1 MIPYSRQSIN
11 KDDVKNVIKV
21 LKSDYITQ
29 GQTVKR
35 FEDKICSIVKSKYAV
50 ASNSATS
57 SLHISCIAL
66 GLKKGDWLWT
76 SSNTFVASANCG
88 RYCGANV
95 DFVDID
101 ENTFNISIDNLKQK
115 LFKAKKKRILP
126 KILVVVHFGG
136 EPVNLKEIYKLS
148 KKYNFKIIEDASHA
162 LGSKYKGLP
171 IGRPKYSE
179 IICFS
184 FHPVKPITTAE
195 GGVSVTNNL
204 ELAKKMRL
212 LRNHGITRD
221 IKDMSKKIKNYWY
234 YEQQDLGYNYRMNDL
249 EASLGLS
256 QLQKLRIFT
265 KKRQLIA
272 KRYLQLLKNLP
283 VKFQKID
290 TKNYSSYHLFVI
302 CLDLKKI
309 QKKYNYIFEYLR
321 RKKIGVNKHYLPVY
335 GHPYYKKSKKYKKLK
350 NVEKYASSALS
361 LPIYYDLT
369 FKQQEYVAKTLKQV
383 LKNK

>member
-1 MIPYSRQSIN
+1 MFSFRI
-11 KDDVKNVIKV
+11 KKN
-21 LKSDYITQ
+21 
-29 GQTVKR
+29 
-35 FEDKICSIVKSKYAV
+35 
-50 ASNSATS
+50 
-57 SLHISCIAL
+57 
-66 GLKKGDWLWT
+66 DWLWT

-88 RYCGANV
+88 KYCGANV

-101 ENTFNISIDNLKQK
+101 ENTFNISIENLKQK
-115 LFKAKKKRILP
+115 LFKAKRKK
-126 KILVVVHFGG
+126 
-136 EPVNLKEIYKLS
+136 NLTKNFSCCALWRRASKFKEIYKLS
-148 KKYNFKIIEDASHA
+148 KRYKFKIIEDASHA
-162 LGSKYKGLP
+162 LGSKYRGLP
-171 IGRPKYSE
+171 IGKPKYSE

-195 GGVSVTNNL
+195 GGVSVTDNS

-221 IKDMSKKIKNYWY
+221 VKDMSKKIKNYWY
-234 YEQQDLGYNYRMNDL
+234 YEQKDLGYNYRMNDL

-272 KRYLQLLKNLP
+272 KRYFKLLKNLP
-283 VKFQKID
+283 IKFQKID

-302 CLDLKKI
+302 CINLKKKYK
-309 QKKYNYIFEYLR
+309 KKYNYIFEYLR

-369 FKQQEYVAKTLKQV
+369 FRQQTYVAKILKQV